1 MDKFDWNIE
10 KSLKYA
16 SINSASVCTNFG
28 AQEGFLTFDE
38 IETKLKNAKDFEVK
52 IYKAEECV

>member
-1 MDKFDWNIE
+1 MQIDWMWLGNIN
-10 KSLKYA
+10 
-16 SINSASVCTNFG
+16 NSASVCTNFG

-38 IETKLKNAKDFEVK
+38 IETKLKSAKNFEVK